1 MTGKREAAG
10 AEAAGDEAAAFRSP
24 ACSMREADDVYMGYA
39 GQEELTDFMH
49 ELVEA
54 EGAAVK
60 KLRELLPRV
69 RDQALHA
76 VLAGVLESHELNID
90 RLSELR

>member
-1 MTGKREAAG
+1 
-10 AEAAGDEAAAFRSP
+10 
-24 ACSMREADDVYMGYA
+24 
-39 GQEELTDFMH
+39 
-49 ELVEA
+49 
-54 EGAAVK
+54 
-60 KLRELLPRV
+60 LPRV

>member
-10 AEAAGDEAAAFRSP
+10 GEAVGDGAAEFSSP
-24 ACSMREADDVYMGYA
+24 ACSIREADDVYMGYA
-39 GQEELTDFMH
+39 DREELTGFLN

-76 VLAGVLESHELNID
+76 VLAEVLESHELNID